1 MNNSNYDTP
10 ILSLEGGHQLVA
22 RFNLDDSSVEIL
34 DLETLDMG
42 WTCYSLSQGASSEEL
57 TKICESLYDRCLLQE
72 LGLFEQEIKNTVHDE
87 VLA

>member
-34 DLETLDMG
+34 DLETIDMG
-42 WTCYSLSQGASSEEL
+42 WTCYSLSQGASSEEF
-57 TKICESLYDRCLLQE
+57 TKICESLYDRCLLQA
-72 LGLFEQEIKNTVHDE
+72 LE
-87 VLA
+87 VGKQKLEWVDVA